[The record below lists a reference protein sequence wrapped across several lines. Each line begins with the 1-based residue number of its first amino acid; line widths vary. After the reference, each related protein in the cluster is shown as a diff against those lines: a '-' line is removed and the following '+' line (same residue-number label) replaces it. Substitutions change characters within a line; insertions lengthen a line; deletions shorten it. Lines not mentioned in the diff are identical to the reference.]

1 MAQCCFKQH
10 HTTSWPAACAWNTVA
25 VAQQTQNSSCDSAYT
40 IAAFPATHTLAA
52 ARMLAEHTGGCTS
65 TVLVPA
71 ACHTSNEIKVASK
84 TACRRANKA
93 RHVVPNWRSQL
104 PDRRKARTRCHAK
117 QQLPPTQLQPKQ
129 YAAAT
134 AEHSHIRVIRCQLQ
148 RSSMCQHRP
157 YSSRHRGRLLKEA
170 HRSLQNSTHNNH
182 AGSNTHAYTHKLL
195 DSDVSSN
202 NRTVSRQCCCCR
214 GLLFST
220 YAAEVTMVT

>member
-1 MAQCCFKQH
+1 MKSKWLQKQPAGAPTRLDMLYQTGAH
-10 HTTSWPAACAWNTVA
+10 NCQTGAKHAPAA
-25 VAQQTQNSSCDSAYT
+25 TQ
-40 IAAFPATHTLAA
+40 
-52 ARMLAEHTGGCTS
+52 M
-65 TVLVPA
+65 
-71 ACHTSNEIKVASK
+71 
-84 TACRRANKA
+84 
-93 RHVVPNWRSQL
+93 
-104 PDRRKARTRCHAK
+104 